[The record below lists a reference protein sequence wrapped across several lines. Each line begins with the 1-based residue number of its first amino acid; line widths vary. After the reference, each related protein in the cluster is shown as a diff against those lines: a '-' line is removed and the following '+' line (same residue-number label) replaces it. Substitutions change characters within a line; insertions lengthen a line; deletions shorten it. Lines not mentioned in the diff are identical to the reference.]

1 MRISDW
7 SSDVCS
13 SDLADSTIPVANT
26 EPALDLTT
34 LFNGF
39 KPLFTALDPDQVN
52 ELSMNLVQVLQGEG
66 GTVASLLE
74 NTASLTGTLAGR
86 DDLIGEVITNLS
98 KTMDTV
104 NGRSGQLTALIKE
117 LKGWMKNLATDR
129 KTIGGSLDNISD
141 LTEVVAGL
149 IEEARPYLKADVAEL
164 KKVSKLLTRPAG
176 REVLTELLDRLDEP
190 MTDQTRTGTT

>member
-74 NTASLTGTLAGR
+74 NTASLTGTMAGR
-86 DDLIGEVITNLS
+86 DDLI
-98 KTMDTV
+98 
-104 NGRSGQLTALIKE
+104 RS
-117 LKGWMKNLATDR
+117 
-129 KTIGGSLDNISD
+129 
-141 LTEVVAGL
+141 
-149 IEEARPYLKADVAEL
+149 EERRVGKACVSTCRSRWSPYH
-164 KKVSKLLTRPAG
+164 
-176 REVLTELLDRLDEP
+176 
-190 MTDQTRTGTT
+190 